1 MTDLNPDDA
10 AQRIREVMFK
20 KVWQAT
26 HRDYRGRL
34 ADGALSLMSYAK
46 FGGGLVTAAT
56 IGDDELIERFQEQ
69 KRLKAGG

>member
-1 MTDLNPDDA
+1 MTDLNPDNA

-34 ADGALSLMSYAK
+34 ADGALSLMSYA
-46 FGGGLVTAAT
+46 
-56 IGDDELIERFQEQ
+56 
-69 KRLKAGG
+69 